1 MYTLVGSG
9 SGVKVGSGFP
19 VFLEGAQPVVAGPGA
34 AGPVKMLEARGFPDD
49 SLEGGQP
56 PAFQIWG
63 GFRPPVGWNVIHRLV
78 RQETDQR
85 HL

>member
-9 SGVKVGSGFP
+9 SGVKVGSGSGFP
-19 VFLEGAQPVVAGPGA
+19 VFLEGAEPVVAGPGA

-63 GFRPPVGWNVIHRLV
+63 GESPPVGWNAMHRKIFP
-78 RQETDQR
+78 E
-85 HL
+85 